1 MRKNPKQFYYLHIG
15 LAIQQEI
22 PICKL
27 PDFNGVGHWSYAL
40 TAVSDIGKDCHTCI
54 IF

>member
-1 MRKNPKQFYYLHIG
+1 MRKNPKQFYYLG

-27 PDFNGVGHWSYAL
+27 PDLNGIGHWS
-40 TAVSDIGKDCHTCI
+40 
-54 IF
+54 